1 MECIICQ
8 DSGTEPLQDNTACSC
23 KYKRHTSCWID
34 YVHSTTNLKCIMC
47 RKDLSI
53 KPTPKS
59 KSSPTI
65 PVRLPP
71 SIPYSPQ
78 RTQVPE
84 EIGQQITY
92 QEFIDTVTQS
102 NSYQHTTNIEVHPS
116 IRIQQ
121 QQQQVVQ
128 KPISKFKK
136 LLKIALCLVI
146 IIVIVIVFITV
157 I

>member
-1 MECIICQ
+1 
-8 DSGTEPLQDNTACSC
+8 
-23 KYKRHTSCWID
+23 
-34 YVHSTTNLKCIMC
+34 MC

-84 EIGQQITY
+84 ETGQQITY

-102 NSYQHTTNIEVHPS
+102 NSYQYTRNIEVRPP
-116 IRIQQ
+116 IRVQQ

-157 I
+157 V

>member
-1 MECIICQ
+1 
-8 DSGTEPLQDNTACSC
+8 
-23 KYKRHTSCWID
+23 
-34 YVHSTTNLKCIMC
+34 MC

-84 EIGQQITY
+84 ETGQQITY
-92 QEFIDTVTQS
+92 QEFLDTVAQS
-102 NSYQHTTNIEVHPS
+102 NSYQHTRNIEVHPP
-116 IRIQQ
+116 IRVQQPQQPQ

-136 LLKIALCLVI
+136 CLKIVLCLVI

>member
-23 KYKRHTSCWID
+23 KYKRHTTCWID

-47 RKDLSI
+47 RKDLSV

-59 KSSPTI
+59 KSPTI
-65 PVRLPP
+65 APVT
-71 SIPYSPQ
+71 IPYSPQ
-78 RTQVPE
+78 RTPDE
-84 EIGQQITY
+84 ETGQQITY

-102 NSYQHTTNIEVHPS
+102 NSYQHTRNIEVHPS
-116 IRIQQ
+116 IRIQQQPQQ

-136 LLKIALCLVI
+136 CLKIVLCLVI
-146 IIVIVIVFITV
+146 IIVIVVVFITV
-157 I
+157 V

>member
-1 MECIICQ
+1 
-8 DSGTEPLQDNTACSC
+8 
-23 KYKRHTSCWID
+23 
-34 YVHSTTNLKCIMC
+34 MC

-59 KSSPTI
+59 KSSTI
-65 PVRLPP
+65 APVTT
-71 SIPYSPQ
+71 PYSPQ
-78 RTQVPE
+78 RTPVE

-102 NSYQHTTNIEVHPS
+102 NSYQHTRNIEVHPS
-116 IRIQQ
+116 IRIQQQPQQ

-136 LLKIALCLVI
+136 CLKIALCLVI

-157 I
+157 V